1 MTKPFVLIY
10 LIFFFAGTVLF
21 PGCFSEGQSWV
32 SSENTTRG
40 LTEFGTNMSPSQGD
54 WLITRLPAEMPHLNP
69 ITSTDAYSS
78 LVLAWIFDG
87 LLDRNPQTLELIP
100 RVANKWE
107 VSEDHLSYTFYLR
120 TDVCFSD
127 GHPLT
132 AKDVKFTFDKL
143 MDPTTDAPHLKN
155 YYMDV
160 ESCEVIDDYT
170 VRYHCKKPYYQHAVM
185 LGLLEILPEHVY
197 GQGDFNN
204 HPNNRKPIGSGPY
217 ILSEWQTGLQLVLE
231 RNPNYWRKK
240 EGQPYFDRIVYQIIL
255 DDNASF
261 LKLRRGDLD
270 YMAIRPEDWVR
281 RGQSETF
288 QKQFNMFIYPR
299 PAYNYIGWNTRNPV
313 LKEKTVRHAL
323 TMLLNRQQIIERLY
337 FGMAEPIDSPFMPG
351 TPEYH
356 SEMKRWNYNPEEAKL
371 LLDRSGWIDHNSD
384 GIRDK
389 EGKDLA
395 FEIMT
400 TNSNP
405 IAEKILTVYQEDL
418 KRAGINMQI
427 RQMEWA
433 SLLERVD
440 ARNFDA
446 VLMGWQMPPDPDP
459 YQVWHSS
466 QAEKGSNYVGFVNK
480 EADRLIEQARVS
492 FDRQERIQLYRRFQ
506 EIVNEEQPYTF
517 LMAPKAIVAVDKRIH
532 GIRVYPFGIY
542 EKEWFVPTHL
552 QRYVHVKEN

>member
-1 MTKPFVLIY
+1 MTNRIIITFMVPFYVTA
-10 LIFFFAGTVLF
+10 FLF
-21 PGCFSEGQSWV
+21 SSCFSPV
-32 SSENTTRG
+32 KTTVPTENTSKG
-40 LTEFGTNMSPSQGD
+40 LTEFGVDSPPVQGD
-54 WLITRLPAEMPHLNP
+54 WLITRLSAEMPHLNP
-69 ITSTDAYSS
+69 LTSTDAYAS

-87 LLDRNPQTLELIP
+87 LLDRNPETLDLIP
-100 RVANKWE
+100 RVAHRWE

-120 TDVCFSD
+120 NDVCFSD

-143 MDPTTDAPHLKN
+143 MDPPTDAPHLKN

-160 ESCEVIDDYT
+160 ESCEIIDKYT

-185 LGLLEILPEHVY
+185 LGLLEILPEHIY

-204 HPNNRKPIGSGPY
+204 HPNNRNPIGSGPY
-217 ILSEWQTGLQLVLE
+217 VLKEWQTGLQLVLE
-231 RNPNYWRKK
+231 RNPNYWRKN

-270 YMAIRPEDWVR
+270 YMAIRSEDWVR

-288 QKQFNMFIYPR
+288 LNKFNIFIYPR
-299 PAYNYIGWNTRNPV
+299 PAYNYIGWNLRNPV
-313 LKEKTVRHAL
+313 LKEQVVRHAL
-323 TMLLNRQQIIERLY
+323 TMLLNREQIIEKLY
-337 FGMAEPIDSPFMPG
+337 YGMAEPIDSPFMPG

-356 SEMKRWNYNPEEAKL
+356 SEIKRWKYDPEGAKKL
-371 LLDRSGWIDHNSD
+371 LDGADWIDHDRD

-389 EGKDLA
+389 NGIALS
-395 FEIMT
+395 FEVMT

-405 IAEKILTVYQEDL
+405 IAERILTVYQEDL
-418 KRAGINMQI
+418 KRAGIQMQI
-427 RQMEWA
+427 RQLEWA

-466 QAEKGSNYVGFVNK
+466 QAEKGSNYVGFINE
-480 EADRLIEQARVS
+480 EADRLIEQARIS

-506 EIVNEEQPYTF
+506 EIVNEAQPYTF
-517 LMAPKAIVAVDKRIH
+517 LMAPKAITAVDKRVH

-542 EKEWFVPTHL
+542 EREWFVPTDL
-552 QRYVHVKEN
+552 QRYVHTKEK

>member
-1 MTKPFVLIY
+1 MTNRFFIIY
-10 LIFFFAGTVLF
+10 ILFGAAIFS
-21 PGCFSEGQSWV
+21 GCFSSVETSIP
-32 SSENTTRG
+32 SDLSAKG
-40 LTEFGTNMSPSQGD
+40 LTEFGMNEPSCQGD
-54 WLITRLPAEMPHLNP
+54 WLITRLSAEMPHLNP
-69 ITSTDAYSS
+69 ITSTDAYST
-78 LVLAWIFDG
+78 LVVSWIFDG
-87 LLDRNPQTLELIP
+87 LLDRDPQTLELKP
-100 RVANKWE
+100 RVAYRWE
-107 VSEDHLSYTFYLR
+107 VSDDHLSYTFYLR
-120 TDVCFSD
+120 KDVCFSD

-132 AKDVKFTFDKL
+132 ASDVKFTFDKL

-185 LGLLEILPEHVY
+185 LGLLEILPEHIY

-217 ILSEWQTGLQLVLE
+217 ILSEWQTGLQVVLK
-231 RNPNYWRKK
+231 RNPNYWRKN
-240 EGQPYFDRIVYQIIL
+240 ERLPYFDHIVYQIIL
-255 DDNASF
+255 DDNAAF

-270 YMAIRPEDWVR
+270 YMEIRSEDWAR
-281 RGQSETF
+281 RGQAETF
-288 QKQFNMFIYPR
+288 QNRFNMFIYPR
-299 PAYNYIGWNTRNPV
+299 PAYNYIGWNMRNPV
-313 LKEKTVRHAL
+313 LKEKTIRHAL
-323 TMLLNRQQIIERLY
+323 TLLLNREQVIKRLY
-337 FGMAEPIDSPFMPG
+337 YGMAEPIDSPFMPG

-356 SEMKRWNYNPEEAKL
+356 SELKHWTYNPEQAKQ
-371 LLDRSGWIDHNSD
+371 LLDEAGWTDHNSD

-389 EGKDLA
+389 DGKDLA

-440 ARNFDA
+440 SRNFDA

-466 QAEKGSNYVGFVNK
+466 QAEKGSNFVGFIDA

-492 FDRQERIQLYRRFQ
+492 FDHQERIQLYRRFQ

-517 LMAPKAIVAVDKRIH
+517 LMAPKAIVAVDKRVH
-532 GIRVYPFGIY
+532 GIRVYPFGMY
-542 EKEWFVPTHL
+542 EREWFVPKDL
-552 QRYVHVKEN
+552 QRYVYGKE